1 MTVTEE
7 NGGADT
13 PKRSPGH
20 GATRARLGLVAGLA
34 GLLLL
39 VAVEVTWGLAGRA
52 PAIRY
57 TPPAHSG
64 DGAIA
69 VSPAVTFIV
78 HPTVDGLQA
87 AFESA
92 AYDLEDIRSKR
103 TPVPRLRL
111 FMLPRDLP
119 EITDVDERKTVFLS
133 LALPLILEA
142 NAHIAVERRR
152 LRYAI
157 ERRAAGQKLPQDLE
171 DWLAGLAKRYKGSTD
186 QLEVLLRRVDTVPPS
201 LVLAQAATE
210 SGWGTSRFAIEGNAI
225 FGQWTTTGAKGLV
238 PLGRPEGETY
248 MVRSFDRLIDSVSA
262 YLLNLNTH
270 RPYRDFRKMR
280 AELRRAGEPL
290 DGTKLAGGLQHYSE
304 TGQEYVDLLRG
315 IIRKNRLSPLDRATL
330 GDTLIEFAWGV

>member
-1 MTVTEE
+1 MTEG
-7 NGGADT
+7 NGVADT
-13 PKRSPGH
+13 RKWLPGR
-20 GATRARLGLVAGLA
+20 GSTRVRLGLVAGFT

-39 VAVEVTWGLAGRA
+39 VVAEMIWGLAGRA
-52 PAIRY
+52 PAVRY
-57 TPPAHSG
+57 TPPVRSS

-69 VSPAVTFIV
+69 VNPAVTFIV

-87 AFESA
+87 AFDSA

-119 EITDVDERKTVFLS
+119 EITDVRERKTVFLS

-171 DWLAGLAKRYKGSTD
+171 DWLAGLARRYKGSAD
-186 QLEVLLRRVDTVPPS
+186 RLDALLWRVDTVPPS
-201 LVLAQAATE
+201 LVLAQAAAE

-270 RPYRDFRKMR
+270 RPYRDFREMR
-280 AELRRAGEPL
+280 AELRRTGAPL
-290 DGTKLAGGLQHYSE
+290 DGAKLAGGLRHYSE
-304 TGQEYVDLLRG
+304 TGEEYVDLLRG
-315 IIRKNRLSPLDRATL
+315 IIRKNRLSPLDGATL
-330 GDTLIEFAWGV
+330 GDTVIEFAWGV